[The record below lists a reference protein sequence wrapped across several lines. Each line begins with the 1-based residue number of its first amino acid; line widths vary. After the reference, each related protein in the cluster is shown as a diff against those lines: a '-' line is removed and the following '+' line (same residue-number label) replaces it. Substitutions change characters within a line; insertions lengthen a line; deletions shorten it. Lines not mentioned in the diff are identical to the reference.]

1 MIDARNSMLTNE
13 VYIMNRYDVD
23 VLVIGGGPAGFAAGV
38 AASRKGLRTLLIE
51 NLTSLGGLMTNGY
64 VTGPAGMIEGIC
76 KELLD
81 RMRSKG
87 LLYDTP
93 HTPAVDPEKCKFEM
107 ETMLLQSGCRL
118 LYGMHAVDVIMDG
131 ANIQSVVCY
140 SKSGRCEIKAGLFID
155 TTGDAD
161 IAAVSGVP
169 YEVGDAEYMGL
180 NLAHTMGVRMSD
192 VNMKKFREAMK
203 AWVEDNTGY
212 PENFSIVGEM
222 MDKAVKNGDLPYPIF
237 PGGLI
242 YQVPGTPDEAA
253 DITFNVAHSYYNH
266 NLSVEDL
273 SRQIVEQHQ
282 QNQWL
287 ENAYRKYVPGFE
299 SCRISGLGSLPG
311 IRDSRRIVG
320 EYILKN
326 SDIAAAS
333 KFEDSIAKF
342 PELYDTHHP
351 TSGYWGFRHHI
362 HSKEPIPGAVNLT
375 EPCDKAM
382 HPFCPPEEGSY
393 SVYQNPANYC
403 EIPYRCIVPLKVDN
417 LLVAGRC
424 VSAQFHAMA
433 AVRII
438 SICMATGQAAG
449 IAADLCLKNRISPR
463 ELDGRLVRKAMIDDG
478 VPLDRAP
485 DGYWAYLAES
495 AKDDLN
501 KHEFVR
507 LRGDMV
513 GVRLPDGKITMRFGD
528 IKKQSPEKG

>member
-1 MIDARNSMLTNE
+1 
-13 VYIMNRYDVD
+13 MNKYDVD
-23 VLVIGGGPAGFAAGV
+23 VLVIGGGCAGV
-38 AASRKGLRTLLIE
+38 AAGIAASRRGLRTLLIE
-51 NLTSLGGLMTNGY
+51 NMTSLGGLMTNGY

-81 RMRSKG
+81 RMRNKG

-118 LYGMHAVDVIMDG
+118 LYGMHAVDVVMDG
-131 ANIQSVVCY
+131 ANIDSVVCY
-140 SKSGRCEIKAGLFID
+140 SKSGRCEIKARIFID
-155 TTGDAD
+155 ASGDAD
-161 IAAVSGVP
+161 IAAAAGVP

-180 NLAHTMGVRMSD
+180 NLAHTMGVRMSN
-192 VNMKKFREAMK
+192 VNMAKYRVASKE
-203 AWVEDNTGY
+203 WVESGIGY
-212 PENFSIVGEM
+212 PKCMSLAGSC
-222 MDKAVKNGDLPYPIF
+222 MDEAVKNGDLPYPLF
-237 PGGLI
+237 PGGLL
-242 YQVPGTPDEAA
+242 YQVPGTPDERA
-253 DITFNVAHSYYNH
+253 DVAFNVAHSYYNH
-266 NLSVEDL
+266 NLEIEDL

-282 QNQWL
+282 QNEWL
-287 ENAYRKYVPGFE
+287 EQVFRKYVPGFE
-299 SCRISGLGSLPG
+299 ECRISGIGSLPG

-320 EYILKN
+320 EYIIKDT
-326 SDIAAAS
+326 DIAGAV

-342 PELYDTHHP
+342 PEIYDTHHP

-362 HSKEPIPGAVNLT
+362 HSKEPIPGAINIT

-393 SVYQNPANYC
+393 SVYTNPTNYC

-417 LLVAGRC
+417 LFVAGRC
-424 VSAQFHAMA
+424 VSTQFHAMA

-438 SICMATGQAAG
+438 TICMSTGQAAG
-449 IAADLCLKNRISPR
+449 IAASLCLQSGVRPR
-463 ELDGRLVRKAMIDDG
+463 ELDGKLVRQAMIDDG
-478 VPLDRAP
+478 VPLDKIP
-485 DGYWAYLAES
+485 EGEYWSYLREA
-495 AKDDLN
+495 ARDDLD

-528 IKKQSPEKG
+528 VKKPDKVEGKPENMDPDIIY